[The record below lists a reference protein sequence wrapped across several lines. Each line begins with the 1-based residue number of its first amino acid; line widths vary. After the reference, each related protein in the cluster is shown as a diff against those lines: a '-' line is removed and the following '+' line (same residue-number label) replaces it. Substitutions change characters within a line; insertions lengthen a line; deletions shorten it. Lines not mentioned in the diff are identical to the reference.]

1 LHHWRRNFGNT
12 EVGDFKKYSRV
23 KRFTAKAQRR
33 EEKNFAPL
41 RLSGKK
47 MNNKPI
53 IIWLLTGCI
62 LIAAM
67 VVIGG
72 ITRLTGSGLSITQWK
87 LVTGTI
93 PPLNEAQWLKEFEE
107 YKASPQFQKI
117 NSYFDLADFKN
128 IYWWE
133 YIHRLVGRAIGIVFL
148 IPFLYF
154 LLRKKLEPKLIPK
167 LLLVFFL
174 GGLQGFIGWYMVK
187 SGLVDN
193 PYVAHYRLAL
203 HLITAFIT
211 YGYILWL
218 ALSLT
223 SPPTPLLEK
232 RRGARFVRNFSTVVL
247 FTVLLQIVYG
257 AFVAGTKAGFIYNTF
272 PLMGTG
278 FLPPGMGLLQPGWLN
293 LFENMTTLQF
303 IHRCMGYLLT
313 FMVILLWIYS
323 LKNRLPF
330 RLHHAIQL
338 MMLIV
343 LFQVVL
349 GIITIL
355 NLHVYPVLLGSLHQF
370 GALLV
375 FSVSVYL
382 LRLMQVK
389 K

>member
-1 LHHWRRNFGNT
+1 MN
-12 EVGDFKKYSRV
+12 
-23 KRFTAKAQRR
+23 
-33 EEKNFAPL
+33 
-41 RLSGKK
+41 
-47 MNNKPI
+47 NNKPI
-53 IIWLLTGCI
+53 IIWLLTGCF

-93 PPLNEAQWLKEFEE
+93 PPLNETQWMQEFDE
-107 YKASPQFQKI
+107 YKLTPQFQKI
-117 NSYFDLADFKN
+117 NSHFELEDFKN

-133 YIHRLVGRAIGIVFL
+133 YFHRLVGRSIGLIFL

-154 LLRKKLEPKLIPK
+154 LLRKKLERSLIPK
-167 LLLVFFL
+167 LLIVFFL
-174 GGLQGFIGWYMVK
+174 GGLQGFIGWYMVS

-203 HLITAFIT
+203 HLVTAFIT
-211 YGYILWL
+211 FGYTLWI

-223 SPPTPLLEK
+223 TPSGRINTVWPDVPQTSSTLKKGGE
-232 RRGARFVRNFSTVVL
+232 RTAPRFVRNFSWVILLTVI
-247 FTVLLQIVYG
+247 LQLIYG

-272 PLMGTG
+272 PKMGSTFIPSEMGT
-278 FLPPGMGLLQPGWLN
+278 LQPTWLN
-293 LFENMTTLQF
+293 LFENTVTLQF
-303 IHRCMGYLLT
+303 IHRNIAYVLT
-313 FMVILLWIYS
+313 IMVVVLWIYS
-323 LKNRLPF
+323 LRTKLQPA
-330 RLHHAIQL
+330 LHSAVQL

-355 NLHVYPVLLGSLHQF
+355 NLHLNPVFLGSLHQF

-375 FSVSVYL
+375 FTVGVYLVSVS
-382 LRLMQVK
+382 RPQH
-389 K
+389 